1 MGRLYILDRFLH
13 IIVNQQSRN
22 SAHNFKALLLELP
35 KYTNKYKIHQTKNI
49 EQLKIL
55 FQLLK
60 GTLKEEDMIVFVGG
74 DGSLNQGLTL
84 LEELE
89 ISNIIGYIP
98 SGSGND
104 FARTHGIP
112 NEIQDSLAY
121 LFQVKEPRELSV
133 IHAHE
138 GLTHYYAV
146 NSMGFGI
153 DGLVNYVIAQKK
165 SDKGSG
171 SMTYLTSALSA
182 FKRLESFPITLK
194 VDDGVFQFNRAQIGL
209 VVNNPYFGGGLKIIP
224 EASSEDDVLE
234 VLIAEDANFKDLV
247 SILSRMVINKSHF
260 KNKKLSLFKTKSI
273 ALYIDASQYGQ
284 KDGEVI
290 HQDGYALTIQT
301 KKKLFW
307 L

>member
-1 MGRLYILDRFLH
+1 MDHFLH

-22 SAHNFKALLLELP
+22 SAHNFKDLLLELP

-49 EQLKIL
+49 EQLKSL

-60 GTLKEEDMIVFVGG
+60 GTLKEDDMIVFVGG

-84 LEELE
+84 LEELD
-89 ISNIIGYIP
+89 IPNVIGYIP

-104 FARTHGIP
+104 FARTYGIP
-112 NEIQDSLAY
+112 NKIQDSLAY
-121 LFQVKEPRELSV
+121 FFQVTEPRELSV
-133 IHAHE
+133 IQANE
-138 GLTHYYAV
+138 GLTNYYAV
-146 NSMGFGI
+146 NSIGFGI
-153 DGLVNYVIAQKK
+153 DGLVNHVIAQKK
-165 SDKGSG
+165 RDKGSG
-171 SMTYLTSALSA
+171 SLTYLTSALSA
-182 FKRLESFPITLK
+182 FKQLEPFPFTVK
-194 VDDGVFQFNRAQIGL
+194 VDDGVFQFERAQLAL

-224 EASSEDDVLE
+224 EASSEDDMLE

-247 SILSRMVINKSHF
+247 SVLSRMVVNKSHL
-260 KNKKLSLFKTKSI
+260 KNNKLSLFKTKSL